1 MSELSFLSPVP
12 PTVVTEH
19 PLAVRIDALDGK
31 RLGLLDNRK
40 ANALG
45 LLESVG
51 RELTAR
57 HPGLQLAVEHKMASA
72 GAPED
77 VLNRLRTCDAVIL
90 AIAD

>member
-12 PTVVTEH
+12 PSVVAEH
-19 PLAVRIDALDGK
+19 PLSGRIPALDGA
-31 RLGLLDNRK
+31 RIGLLDNRK

-51 RELTAR
+51 RELVAR
-57 HPGLQLAVEHKMASA
+57 HRGVELVLEHKLASA

-77 VLNRLRTCDAVIL
+77 VLGRLRTCDAVVL